1 MAPTTTAGTAGG
13 PATAQP
19 PQTLQQR
26 LQGVVQHQQFFWW
39 VGHVIIVLAT
49 VFHALYWFRF
59 NWATRMAVFW
69 YRLAFMGSIGSY
81 GVVVHKMFFR
91 VLFPSLLSVYSSLPF
106 YSLCICV
113 RFFLVGFVWMELM
126 VGWIE
131 RSTATR
137 RIILPPL
144 PRRKRRILWYSP
156 HPLLPLRM

>member
-13 PATAQP
+13 PAAAQ

-69 YRLAFMGSIGSY
+69 YRLAFMGAIGSY

-91 VLFPSLLSVYSSLPF
+91 VLSLPF
-106 YSLCICV
+106 VRVLVFVTIIHLYLCPFVLYCV
-113 RFFLVGFVWMELM
+113 LF
-126 VGWIE
+126 GW
-131 RSTATR
+131 S
-137 RIILPPL
+137 
-144 PRRKRRILWYSP
+144 
-156 HPLLPLRM
+156 